1 MDKCININHMKYF
14 YYRIY
19 KALKK
24 VKTND
29 TPAFNAMILVVALQG
44 MNVFSIYMLI
54 NNFLDLE
61 FEKKQ
66 TLTMGVLLYVI
77 LLIPNYFY
85 LFRNKEE
92 IIKKYQDETKE
103 DRAWGIIGLLLYIV
117 VSMAVFFVLGKK

>member
-1 MDKCININHMKYF
+1 MKYF

-24 VKTND
+24 VRTND

-44 MNVFSIYMLI
+44 MNIFSIYMLI
-54 NNFLDLE
+54 NYFLNLE

-66 TLTMGVLLYVI
+66 TLTMGVFVYII

-85 LFRNKEE
+85 LFRNREE
-92 IIKKYQDETKE
+92 IMKKYQDETKE
-103 DRAWGIIGLLLYIV
+103 NRIWGIIGLFLYIA
-117 VSMAVFFVLGKK
+117 VSITIFFVLGKVTYRNN